1 MAQIYFKVS
10 GSKMI
15 RIEAIFVG
23 EPQNITDEKGT
34 WFSAIFRKPVQGP
47 IELRERGLAGDRVA
61 DTKNHGRPGQAVCVH
76 PIAHYDFWNA
86 AYDLDGEH
94 RLGPGSVGENWTIS
108 GGNEETIFC
117 GDVYRVGTAMV
128 QVSGPRGPCSKQERK
143 LGLDRFLKRTIDSM
157 RTGFYLRV
165 LQPGAL
171 TTGDNWDLENRFS
184 DAISVSLVNQA
195 AYRGVEPDVFE
206 RIMTAEGVVPEWKE
220 MLRARGGRTS
230 GGEPL

>member
-1 MAQIYFKVS
+1 V
-10 GSKMI
+10 I

-23 EPQNITDEKGT
+23 EPQNITDEKGI
-34 WFSAIFRKPVQGP
+34 WFSAICRKPVHGP

-86 AYDLDGEH
+86 AYDLDGDH

-108 GGNEETIFC
+108 GGDEETVFC
-117 GDVYRVGTAMV
+117 GDVYRVGTAIV
-128 QVSGPRGPCSKQERK
+128 QVSGPRMPCWKQERK
-143 LGLDRFLKRTIDSM
+143 LALGGFLKRTIDSM

-165 LQPGAL
+165 LQPGRL
-171 TTGDNWDLENRFS
+171 NTGDTWDLENRFS

-195 AYRGVEPDVFE
+195 AYREVEPDIFE
-206 RIMTAEGVVPEWKE
+206 RIMRAEGVVPEWKKI
-220 MLRARGGRTS
+220 LRAGSGRTI